1 MRNLLAREFPQ
12 DQDLIYL
19 NHAAVAPWPLRTC
32 EAVRAFAWENTH
44 TGARDYS
51 RWIAREMTLRKQ
63 LQQLINA
70 PSASDIAFT
79 KNTSEAISLV
89 ACGIEWHSGDNI
101 VTTDEEF
108 PSNRIPWQAQS
119 TYGVE
124 LREVP
129 IHLPEPELALVRACD
144 RNTRLLTVSS
154 VQYGSGIRLDLELL
168 GRHCR
173 KQGILFCVDAIQSI
187 GAVDFDVQAVGAD
200 FVMADGH
207 KWMLGPEGLAL
218 FYTTPEAR
226 DGLRLYQYGWHMT
239 ASAGNFDQRDWQIAD
254 SAQRFECGSPNML
267 GIHALSAS
275 ISLLLEIGM
284 QEITRLVLEKTTY
297 LYERMATIADIHFLT
312 PREAQRRAGILGFR
326 INSVD
331 SPILHRK
338 LVEQGIICAHRGG
351 GIRFS
356 PHFYTSQDK
365 LDTAI
370 EILEKI
376 LCTG

>member
-1 MRNLLAREFPQ
+1 MRKLLAREFPQ
-12 DQDLIYL
+12 DQELIYL

-32 EAVRAFAWENTH
+32 EVVRAFAWENTH
-44 TGARDYS
+44 AGARDYS
-51 RWIAREMTLRKQ
+51 RWMAREMTLRKQ

-89 ACGIEWHSGDNI
+89 ACGIEWHPGDNI

-108 PSNRIPWQAQS
+108 PSNRIPWQAQAAS
-119 TYGVE
+119 GVE

-129 IHLPEPELALVRACD
+129 IHMPEPELALIRNCD

-154 VQYGSGIRLDLELL
+154 VQFGSGIRLDLELL

-173 KQGILFCVDAIQSI
+173 KQDILFCVDAIQSI
-187 GAVDFDVQAVGAD
+187 GAIDFDVQAVGAD

-218 FYTTPEAR
+218 FYSTPEAR
-226 DGLRLYQYGWHMT
+226 DCLRLHQYGWHMT
-239 ASAGNFDQRDWQIAD
+239 ASAGDFNQRDWQIAD

-284 QEITRLVLEKTTY
+284 TEITQLVLEKTTH
-297 LYERMATIADIHFLT
+297 LYERMATIAGIHFLT

-331 SPILHRK
+331 NPILHRK
-338 LVEQGIICAHRGG
+338 LLEQGVICAHRGG

-356 PHFYTSQDK
+356 PHFYTSLSK
-365 LDTAI
+365 LDSAI
-370 EILEKI
+370 EILNKT
-376 LCTG
+376 LCDM